1 MPDKERVTVA
11 EAARRIGITPDA
23 VRKRLERGNIE
34 GERDARGRI
43 YVYLESEAST
53 TTGADKLG
61 DESASVSA
69 TARLIEELQRQNEY
83 LREEN
88 LRKDHLLAAALE
100 LAKRPAIE
108 APEPRG
114 GPENGAE
121 PRPGTE
127 APTSD
132 TGRSRRSWWRRFF
145 GFE

>member
-43 YVYLESEAST
+43 YVYLESETST
-53 TTGADKLG
+53 TTGADTLA
-61 DESASVSA
+61 DSSPTVSA

-88 LRKDHLLAAALE
+88 RRKDHLLAAALE
-100 LAKRPAIE
+100 RIPAIE
-108 APEPRG
+108 SPEPRG
-114 GPENGAE
+114 GPENAAE

-127 APTSD
+127 APVSD
-132 TGRSRRSWWRRFF
+132 TGRSRSSWWRRFF